1 MLNSPIDTSEKDAA
15 IERKWLEL
23 EKSGQAIFQSD
34 DEIRYINR
42 DEIMHEVLCDLN
54 SFGLHYDMTVAPLDF
69 SSKVLNLY
77 DITINSAMKE
87 AIEDFYK

>member
-23 EKSGQAIFQSD
+23 ERSGQAIFQSD

-42 DEIMHEVLCDLN
+42 DEVMADVIADLG

-69 SSKVLNLY
+69 SSRVLKLY
-77 DITINSAMKE
+77 DIAINSAMKE

>member
-34 DEIRYINR
+34 DENRYINR
-42 DEIMHEVLCDLN
+42 DEIMADVIADLG
-54 SFGLHYDMTVAPLDF
+54 SFGLHYDMTVAPLGF
-69 SSKVLNLY
+69 SSRVLKLY
-77 DITINSAMKE
+77 DIAINSAMKE

>member
-77 DITINSAMKE
+77 DIAINSAMKE